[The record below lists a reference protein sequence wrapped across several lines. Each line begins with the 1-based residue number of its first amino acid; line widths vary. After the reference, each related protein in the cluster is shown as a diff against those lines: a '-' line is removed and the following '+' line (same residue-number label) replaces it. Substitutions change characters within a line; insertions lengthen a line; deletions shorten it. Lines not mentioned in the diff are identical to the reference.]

1 MAALVALAI
10 ALVLLP
16 APPALAGAGQA
27 AEDGGS
33 FDAAALP
40 VSFDRIRSRL
50 DRLSAGDDA
59 GDILR
64 LRFYVRVHAPAPEAV
79 VLEAFDGFDLR
90 NAPPRYGSPV
100 HTEMRALTTPSRHRF
115 RNGTP
120 AVTTGN
126 VLGWRLGR

>member
-1 MAALVALAI
+1 MAAVIALAI

-40 VSFDRIRSRL
+40 VSIDRIRRQL
-50 DRLSAGDDA
+50 DRLPAADA
-59 GDILR
+59 GDMLR
-64 LRFYVRVHAPAPEAV
+64 LRFYVRVNAPAPEAV
-79 VLEAFDGFDLR
+79 VLDVFDGFDLR

-100 HTEMRALTTPSRHRF
+100 HTEMRTLTTPSRHRF

-120 AVTTGN
+120 AATTGN
-126 VLGWRLGR
+126 LLAWGR

>member
-16 APPALAGAGQA
+16 APLAGAGQA
-27 AEDGGS
+27 AEDGAS

-40 VSFDRIRSRL
+40 VSFDRIRSQL
-50 DRLSAGDDA
+50 DRLPAGDDA

-64 LRFYVRVHAPAPEAV
+64 LRFYVRVNAPAPEAV
-79 VLEAFDGFDLR
+79 VLKAFDGFDLR

-100 HTEMRALTTPSRHRF
+100 HTEMRALTTPTRHRF

-126 VLGWRLGR
+126 VLGWRVGR

>member
-1 MAALVALAI
+1 MVVLVALAL
-10 ALVLLP
+10 AFVLLP
-16 APPALAGAGQA
+16 PPPALAGAGQD
-27 AEDGGS
+27 AEGGGA

-40 VSFDRIRSRL
+40 VSIERIRRQL
-50 DRLSAGDDA
+50 DRLPAGGDA

-64 LRFYVRVHAPAPEAV
+64 LRFYVRVNAPAPEAV
-79 VLEAFDGFDLR
+79 VLDVFDGFDLR

-100 HTEMRALTTPSRHRF
+100 HTEMRRLTTPLRHRF

-126 VLGWRLGR
+126 LLSWGR

>member
-1 MAALVALAI
+1 MRAVIALAI

-16 APPALAGAGQA
+16 ASPALAGAGQA
-27 AEDGGS
+27 AEDDAS

-40 VSFDRIRSRL
+40 VSLDRIRRQL
-50 DRLSAGDDA
+50 DRLPAVDNA

-64 LRFYVRVHAPAPEAV
+64 LRFYVRVNALAPEAP
-79 VLEAFDGFDLR
+79 VLEVFDGFDLR
-90 NAPPRYGSPV
+90 NAPPRYGSPA
-100 HTEMRALTTPSRHRF
+100 HAEMRALTTPSRHRF

-126 VLGWRLGR
+126 MLAWLGR

>member
-1 MAALVALAI
+1 MMVLAALAI

-16 APPALAGAGQA
+16 APPALAGVGQA
-27 AEDGGS
+27 ADDGGS

-40 VSFDRIRSRL
+40 VSIDRIRRQL
-50 DRLSAGDDA
+50 DRLPASDNA

-64 LRFYVRVHAPAPEAV
+64 LRFYVRVHAPAPEAE
-79 VLEAFDGFDLR
+79 VLDVFDGFDLR

-100 HTEMRALTTPSRHRF
+100 HAEMRALTTPTRHRF

-126 VLGWRLGR
+126 MLNWLGR

>member
-1 MAALVALAI
+1 MSTVIALAI

-16 APPALAGAGQA
+16 AAPALAGAGQA

-40 VSFDRIRSRL
+40 VSIDRIRRQL
-50 DRLSAGDDA
+50 DRLPAGD
-59 GDILR
+59 GEILR
-64 LRFYVRVHAPAPEAV
+64 LRFYVQVSAPAPETP
-79 VLEAFDGFDLR
+79 VLDVFDGFDLR
-90 NAPPRYGSPV
+90 NAPPRYGAPV
-100 HTEMRALTTPSRHRF
+100 HAETRMLTTPMRHRF

-126 VLGWRLGR
+126 LLSWGR

>member
-1 MAALVALAI
+1 MAVIALAI

-16 APPALAGAGQA
+16 AAPVLAGAGQA

-40 VSFDRIRSRL
+40 VSIDRIRRQLERL
-50 DRLSAGDDA
+50 PAGGDA

-64 LRFYVRVHAPAPEAV
+64 LRFYVRVNAPAPEAV
-79 VLEAFDGFDLR
+79 VLDVFDGFDLR

-100 HTEMRALTTPSRHRF
+100 HTEMRALTTPLRHRF

-126 VLGWRLGR
+126 LLSWGR

>member
-1 MAALVALAI
+1 MAAVIALAI

-40 VSFDRIRSRL
+40 VSIDRIRRRL
-50 DRLSAGDDA
+50 DRLPAADA
-59 GDILR
+59 GNMLR
-64 LRFYVRVHAPAPEAV
+64 LRFYVRVNAPAPEAV
-79 VLEAFDGFDLR
+79 VLDVFDGFDLR

-100 HTEMRALTTPSRHRF
+100 HTEMRTLTTPSRHRF

-120 AVTTGN
+120 AATTGN
-126 VLGWRLGR
+126 LLAWGR

>member
-1 MAALVALAI
+1 MAVI
-10 ALVLLP
+10 ALVIALVVLP
-16 APPALAGAGQA
+16 AAPALAGAGQA
-27 AEDGGS
+27 AEGGGS

-40 VSFDRIRSRL
+40 VSIDRIRRQL
-50 DRLSAGDDA
+50 DRLPAGDDA

-64 LRFYVRVHAPAPEAV
+64 LRFYVRVNAPAPEAV
-79 VLEAFDGFDLR
+79 VLDVFDGFDLR

-100 HTEMRALTTPSRHRF
+100 HTEMRALTTPLRHRF

-126 VLGWRLGR
+126 LLSWGR

>member
-1 MAALVALAI
+1 MAVI
-10 ALVLLP
+10 ALVIALVVLP
-16 APPALAGAGQA
+16 AAPALAGAGQA

-40 VSFDRIRSRL
+40 VSIDRIRRQLERL
-50 DRLSAGDDA
+50 PAGGDA

-64 LRFYVRVHAPAPEAV
+64 LRFYVRVNAPAPEAV
-79 VLEAFDGFDLR
+79 VLDVFDGFDLR

-100 HTEMRALTTPSRHRF
+100 HTEMRALTTPLRHRF

-126 VLGWRLGR
+126 LLSWGR